1 MLNDT
6 AISIS
11 KDWVLSGT
19 FSIINSN
26 AVLLKQMEYYTYAYL
41 REDGTPYY
49 IGKGKG
55 KRAYRR
61 DGRICPTPKDD
72 KKIIFLKQNLTEE
85 ESFKHEIYMIAVLG
99 RIDLGT
105 GILRNLT
112 DGGDGVSG
120 MVVGEETRLK
130 LSSIRKGKPK
140 SEEHKRKIK
149 ESKQNISEETRKKQS
164 ESAKGKK
171 VSDETKRKLSELNK
185 GKIMSLESK
194 RKIGEASKGRTH
206 SDETRRK
213 LSENNKG
220 ENSFYY
226 GKKGKDNP
234 NYGKKRTKNTKNTM
248 SKLKSQKWKCL
259 ETGYI
264 SNNTGLTKY
273 QRRLGIDTSKRIKI
287 E

>member
-1 MLNDT
+1 MRVT
-6 AISIS
+6 I
-11 KDWVLSGT
+11 
-19 FSIINSN
+19 
-26 AVLLKQMEYYTYAYL
+26 KQMEYYTYAYL

-61 DGRICPTPKDD
+61 DGRICPPPKDD
-72 KKIIFLKQNLTEE
+72 KKIIFLKKNLTEE
-85 ESFKHEIYMIAVLG
+85 EAFKHEIYMIAVFG

-120 MVVGEETRLK
+120 MVVGEDTRLK

-149 ESKQNISEETRKKQS
+149 ESKQNISEETKRKQS
-164 ESAKGKK
+164 EAAKGRK

-185 GKIMSLESK
+185 GKVASEEA
-194 RKIGEASKGRTH
+194 RKKQSEAQKGRKHSQETRKKISIANKGKSPSYSMLGKTH
-206 SDETRRK
+206 SEETK
-213 LSENNKG
+213 SNM
-220 ENSFYY
+220 
-226 GKKGKDNP
+226 
-234 NYGKKRTKNTKNTM
+234 KRI
-248 SKLKSQKWKCL
+248 KSQKWKCT
-259 ETGYI
+259 ETGYV

-273 QRRLGIDTSKRIKI
+273 QRRMGIDISKRIRI
-287 E
+287 DYE

>member
-1 MLNDT
+1 MRVT
-6 AISIS
+6 I
-11 KDWVLSGT
+11 
-19 FSIINSN
+19 
-26 AVLLKQMEYYTYAYL
+26 KQMEYYTYAYL

-130 LSSIRKGKPK
+130 LSSMRKGKPK

-149 ESKQNISEETRKKQS
+149 ESKQNISEETRRKQS

-171 VSDETKRKLSELNK
+171 VSDETRRKLSEINK
-185 GKIMSLESK
+185 GKIMSLESR
-194 RKIGEASKGRTH
+194 RKISEAHRGKIV

-213 LSENNKG
+213 LSEINKG

>member
-1 MLNDT
+1 MRVT
-6 AISIS
+6 I
-11 KDWVLSGT
+11 
-19 FSIINSN
+19 
-26 AVLLKQMEYYTYAYL
+26 KQMEYYTYAYL

-61 DGRICPTPKDD
+61 DGRICSTPKDD

-85 ESFKHEIYMIAVLG
+85 EAFKHEIYMIAVLG

-120 MVVGEETRLK
+120 MVVGEVTRLK

-149 ESKQNISEETRKKQS
+149 ESKQNISEETRRKQS

-185 GKIMSLESK
+185 GKIMSLESR
-194 RKIGEASKGRTH
+194 RKISEAHRGRIV

-213 LSENNKG
+213 LSEINKG